1 MSAGVIADEQVAT
14 AAFDALDAALDTV
27 LNLDGAMLGN
37 RARLAR
43 LARYKQV
50 RRRLSAG
57 EHPLINQPRRRR
69 PTRARSRR
77 PR

>member
-14 AAFDALDAALDTV
+14 ASFDALDAALD
-27 LNLDGAMLGN
+27 LDGAMLGN

-69 PTRARSRR
+69 PTR
-77 PR
+77 P